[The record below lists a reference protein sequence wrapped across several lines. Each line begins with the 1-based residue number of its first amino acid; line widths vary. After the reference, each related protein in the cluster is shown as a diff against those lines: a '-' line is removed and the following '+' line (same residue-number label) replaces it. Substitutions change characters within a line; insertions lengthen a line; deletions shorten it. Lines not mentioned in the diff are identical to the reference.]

1 MSVLFNFSKALNSQI
16 KDIKQL
22 IPAAI
27 AEIPAIGGYRYII
40 NNCEKNYSAQNIISL

>member
-27 AEIPAIGGYRYII
+27 AEIPAIGGDRYIMHKRKKD
-40 NNCEKNYSAQNIISL
+40 NDTAN